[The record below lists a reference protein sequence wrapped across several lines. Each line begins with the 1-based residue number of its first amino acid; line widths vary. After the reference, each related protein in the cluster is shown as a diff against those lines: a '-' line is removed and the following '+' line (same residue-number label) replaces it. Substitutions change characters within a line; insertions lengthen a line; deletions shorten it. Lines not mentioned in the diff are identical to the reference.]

1 MNQRK
6 IWFAGIVTAAVGTGI
21 GLVLARIVESPYN
34 SKPYQNLERT
44 YMIICG
50 TGGLIVGTTQEA
62 LRQLQEERDRF
73 GRSDQENQDQNSR
86 SPSCDSP
93 DSHRKG

>member
-6 IWFAGIVTAAVGTGI
+6 IWFAGIVTAALGTGI
-21 GLVLARIVESPYN
+21 GLVLARIVDSPYS
-34 SKPYQNLERT
+34 SKHYQNLERT

-62 LRQLQEERDRF
+62 LRQLQEERDRLSTSNKTNHKQNT
-73 GRSDQENQDQNSR
+73 RSRISQ
-86 SPSCDSP
+86 
-93 DSHRKG
+93 